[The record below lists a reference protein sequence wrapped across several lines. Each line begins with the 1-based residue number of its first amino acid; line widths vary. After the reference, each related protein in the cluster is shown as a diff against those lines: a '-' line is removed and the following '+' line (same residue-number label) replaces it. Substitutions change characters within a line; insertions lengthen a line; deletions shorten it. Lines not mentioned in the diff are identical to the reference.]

1 MISDRLSREFVV
13 VDITVSGEAPTDP
26 ISMAILSGETR
37 PQADLSD
44 FQLADVNG
52 AQASLL
58 IAMSTDAADTTEDKT
73 LGGEGDYGV
82 WILVDG
88 VEQIV
93 RRVGTLTVE

>member
-1 MISDRLSREFVV
+1 MISDRLSREYVV

-26 ISMAILSGETR
+26 VSMAILSGATR
-37 PQADLSD
+37 PANDLSD
-44 FQLADVNG
+44 FIQADVDG
-52 AQASLL
+52 PTARLL
-58 IAMSTDAADTTEDKT
+58 IAMSNDASDTNEDKI
-73 LGGEGDYGV
+73 LAGEGDYGV